1 MKKAV
6 AMVAGGGRRS
16 QRGGAGPR
24 TPGAPQGSGPRACRF
39 GAQCQSWQLGKCRFG
54 HINQSMTCTRCGKS
68 GHPAATC
75 TNGAAS
81 QPPRFSVSGKPSD
94 LQSAMILNQRVP
106 TQMDENELDAAI
118 YLLKEQK
125 AVLNLKQKAMQNERA
140 SRNGQR
146 QSANVGTL
154 RVDES
159 QRRAVSFADQM
170 DNLTISAPAEDDD
183 ATV

>member
-1 MKKAV
+1 
-6 AMVAGGGRRS
+6 
-16 QRGGAGPR
+16 
-24 TPGAPQGSGPRACRF
+24 
-39 GAQCQSWQLGKCRFG
+39 
-54 HINQSMTCTRCGKS
+54 
-68 GHPAATC
+68 
-75 TNGAAS
+75 
-81 QPPRFSVSGKPSD
+81 
-94 LQSAMILNQRVP
+94 
-106 TQMDENELDAAI
+106 MDENELDAAI

-125 AVLNLKQKAMQNERA
+125 AVLDLKQKAMQNERA

-170 DNLTISAPAEDDD
+170 DNLRISAPAEDDD